1 MTALAPVETTI
12 APPASVQAQAGN
24 PALHGTWR
32 LVSFTQTILATGEK
46 IDVFGKSPQGFITYG
61 NDGRMMVLMV
71 KDGRPRPSDL
81 AKITDQERAEL
92 FRTMV
97 AYAGTYTVEGDTV
110 RHKLD
115 VSWNQIFTGTDQV
128 RNIELDGCKFIMS
141 TNPQPRSQDGQTAV
155 SVMTWERI

>member
-1 MTALAPVETTI
+1 MMTALAPVDTPI
-12 APPASVQAQAGN
+12 PQAQAGRE
-24 PALHGTWR
+24 ALHGTWR
-32 LVSFTQTILATGEK
+32 LVSFTQTILATGET
-46 IDVFGKSPQGFITYG
+46 IDVFGKSPQGFISYG
-61 NDGRMMVLMV
+61 YDGRMMVLMV

-97 AYAGTYTVEGDTV
+97 AYAGTYDVEGDTV

-115 VSWNQIFTGTDQV
+115 VSWNQIFTGTNQV

-141 TNPQPRSQDGQTAV
+141 TNPQPRSQDGQMAV

>member
-1 MTALAPVETTI
+1 MMRALAPVETPI
-12 APPASVQAQAGN
+12 PPGQAQAGN
-24 PALHGTWR
+24 EALHGTWR
-32 LVSFTQTILATGEK
+32 LLSFTQTILATGEE
-46 IDVFGKSPQGFITYG
+46 IDVFGQSPQGFITYG
-61 NDGRMMVLMV
+61 PDGRMMVLMV

-81 AKITDQERAEL
+81 ANITDQERAEL
-92 FRTMV
+92 LRTMV
-97 AYAGTYTVEGDTV
+97 AYAGTYNVEGNAV

-141 TNPQPRSQDGQTAV
+141 TNPQPRSQDGQMSV